1 MGQTNYFE
9 KNLDL
14 NMQKII
20 LTILFLFLSTF
31 SLNAEIIRSL
41 NIIGNKRVSDETIKV
56 YGDIEIGKNYKENDL
71 NTLLQNLYSTDFFE
85 DVQINLEA
93 GILTIKLKEYPVINQ
108 LVILGEKNK
117 KYLEQIK
124 KIIKLRQKSSFI
136 KSYLSDDLENIKRLY
151 SSAGY
156 NNSII
161 DIKTREVDNN
171 NIDLVIEI
179 SRGDITKI
187 SSINFT
193 GNKILR
199 DRRLRDVIASGE
211 DKFWKIISRNTKF
224 SENLINLDKRL
235 LTNYYK
241 SLGYYDVEISSNSAI
256 INDEGN
262 IDLIYSIEAGKR
274 YVIKKIS
281 TNIDQVFDKNIF
293 FSLEK
298 SYQKYIGEF
307 YSPFSITNLLKD
319 IDELIENNNL
329 QFVEHNVKESL
340 DESKGEIEILFNIFE
355 AKKILVER
363 IDIVGNNITD
373 ENVIRSELML
383 DEGDPFTKLKLDK
396 SISNLKARNIFGDVK
411 VETETGSSSDLRNI
425 KIKVDEKPTGEIS
438 AGAGVG
444 TSGGNFAFNIREN
457 NWLGEGKRLDF
468 AINFDEESLSG
479 RLNFTDPNYDFLGN
493 ALNMY
498 ISSTGND
505 KPDQGYENTTVATGI
520 STSFEQYKDVFAT
533 LGVDA
538 SYDDLRTFDSA
549 STSLKKQAGE
559 FSELS
564 GSYGFKY
571 DKRDRKFMPTSGSV
585 YSFNQTLP
593 IVADKRFISNTI
605 SASGYKSFSENVIGS
620 SKFYFSAINGIG
632 DDDVRLSKRKN
643 LSQRRLRGFERGK
656 VGPVDGND
664 HVGGNYAAA
673 LNFEVNLPNFFPES
687 TKTEV
692 GLFLDFG
699 NLWGVDYD
707 SSLNNS
713 NELRSSTGIAASW
726 LSPLGPMTFI
736 FSSNLTKASTDET
749 ESFSFNLG
757 TTF

>member
-1 MGQTNYFE
+1 MH
-9 KNLDL
+9 
-14 NMQKII
+14 KII
-20 LTILFLFLSTF
+20 NVVLFLLLSTF
-31 SLNAEIIRSL
+31 SLNAEIARNL
-41 NIIGNKRVSDETIKV
+41 KVIGNERVSDETIKV
-56 YGDIEIGKNYKENDL
+56 YGDIELGINYKESDL
-71 NTLLQNLYSTDFFE
+71 NKILQNLYSTNFFE
-85 DVQINLEA
+85 DVQISLEE
-93 GILTIKLKEYPVINQ
+93 GILTIKLKEYPLINQ

-136 KSYLSDDLENIKRLY
+136 KSYLSDDIENIKRLY

-156 NNSII
+156 NNSIV

-171 NIDLVIEI
+171 IDLIIEI
-179 SRGDITKI
+179 SRGEITKI

-193 GNKILR
+193 GDKILR
-199 DRRLRDVIASGE
+199 DRRLRDIIASGE

-262 IDLIYSIEAGKR
+262 VDLIYSIEAGKR

-293 FSLEK
+293 FDLES

-307 YSPFSITNLLKD
+307 YSPFSITILLKD
-319 IDELIENNNL
+319 IDEIIENNNL
-329 QFVEHNVKESL
+329 QFVEHNVEEKL

-363 IDIVGNNITD
+363 INIVGNNITN
-373 ENVIRSELML
+373 ENVIRSELIL

-396 SISNLKARNIFGDVK
+396 SISNLKARNIFADVK
-411 VETETGSSSDLRNI
+411 VETKIGSSNDLRNI
-425 KIKVDEKPTGEIS
+425 EIAVEEKPTGEIS

-457 NWLGEGKRLDF
+457 NWLGEGKQVDF
-468 AINFDEESLSG
+468 AIDFDEESLSG

-493 ALNMY
+493 ALNVY

-520 STSFEQYKDVFAT
+520 STSFEQYKNVFAT
-533 LGVDA
+533 LGIDA

-549 STSLKKQAGE
+549 SASLKKQAGE

-585 YSFNQTLP
+585 YSFNQRLP

-605 SASGYKSFSENVIGS
+605 SASGYKSFSENIIGS
-620 SKFYFSAINGIG
+620 SKIYLSAINGIG

-656 VGPVDGND
+656 VGPVDGDD

-673 LNFEVNLPNFFPES
+673 LNFEVNLPNVFPES

-707 SSLNNS
+707 SSLDKS
-713 NELRSSTGIAASW
+713 NELRSSTGVAASW

-736 FSSNLTKASTDET
+736 FSTNLSKASTDKT

>member
-1 MGQTNYFE
+1 MY
-9 KNLDL
+9 
-14 NMQKII
+14 KII
-20 LTILFLFLSTF
+20 TIVLFLLFSTF
-31 SLNAEIIRSL
+31 SLNAEIARNL
-41 NIIGNKRVSDETIKV
+41 KIIGNERVSDETIKV
-56 YGDIEIGKNYKENDL
+56 YGDIELGKDYKESDL
-71 NTLLQNLYSTDFFE
+71 NNILQNLYSTDFFE
-85 DVQINLEA
+85 DVQINLER
-93 GILTIKLKEYPVINQ
+93 GILTIKLKEYPTVNQ

-124 KIIKLRQKSSFI
+124 KIMKLRQKSSFI
-136 KSYLSDDLENIKRLY
+136 KSYLSDDIENIKRLY

-156 NNSII
+156 NNSIV

-171 NIDLVIEI
+171 IDLIIEI

-187 SSINFT
+187 SSISFT

-199 DRRLRDVIASGE
+199 DRRLRDIIASGE

-256 INDEGN
+256 INDKGN
-262 IDLIYSIEAGKR
+262 VDLIYSIEAGKR

-293 FSLEK
+293 FDLEK

-307 YSPFSITNLLKD
+307 YSPFSITVLLKD
-319 IDELIENNNL
+319 IDEIIENNNL
-329 QFVEHNVKESL
+329 QFVEHNVEEKLNEST
-340 DESKGEIEILFNIFE
+340 GEIEILFNIFE

-363 IDIVGNNITD
+363 INIVGNNITN

-396 SISNLKARNIFGDVK
+396 SISNLKARNIFADIK
-411 VETETGSSSDLRNI
+411 AETKTGSSNDLRNI
-425 KIKVDEKPTGEIS
+425 EIKVDEKPTGEIS

-457 NWLGEGKRLDF
+457 NWLGEGKQVDF
-468 AINFDEESLSG
+468 AVDVDEESLSG

-493 ALNMY
+493 ALNVY

-520 STSFEQYKDVFAT
+520 STSFEQYKNVFAT
-533 LGVDA
+533 LGIDA
-538 SYDDLRTFDSA
+538 SYDDLRTFGSA
-549 STSLKKQAGE
+549 SASLKKQAGE

-593 IVADKRFISNTI
+593 LFADKRFISNTI
-605 SASGYKSFSENVIGS
+605 SASGYKSFSENIIGS
-620 SKFYFSAINGIG
+620 SKIYLSAINGIG

-656 VGPVDGND
+656 VGPVDGDD

-673 LNFEVNLPNFFPES
+673 LNFEVNLPNVFPES

-707 SSLNNS
+707 SSLDKS
-713 NELRSSTGIAASW
+713 NELRSSTGVAASW

-736 FSSNLTKASTDET
+736 FSTNLSKASTDKT

>member
-1 MGQTNYFE
+1 MH
-9 KNLDL
+9 
-14 NMQKII
+14 KII
-20 LTILFLFLSTF
+20 NVVLFLLLSTF
-31 SLNAEIIRSL
+31 SLNAEIARNL
-41 NIIGNKRVSDETIKV
+41 KVIGNERVSDETIKV
-56 YGDIEIGKNYKENDL
+56 YGDIELGKNYKESDL
-71 NTLLQNLYSTDFFE
+71 NKILQNLYSTNFFE
-85 DVQINLEA
+85 DVQISLEE
-93 GILTIKLKEYPVINQ
+93 GILTIKLKEYPLINQ

-136 KSYLSDDLENIKRLY
+136 KSYLSDDIENIKRLY

-156 NNSII
+156 NNSIV

-171 NIDLVIEI
+171 IDLIIEI
-179 SRGDITKI
+179 SRGEITKI

-193 GNKILR
+193 GDKILR
-199 DRRLRDVIASGE
+199 DRRLRDIIASGE

-262 IDLIYSIEAGKR
+262 VDLIYSIEAGKR

-293 FSLEK
+293 FDLEN

-307 YSPFSITNLLKD
+307 YSPFSITILLKD
-319 IDELIENNNL
+319 IDEIIENNNL
-329 QFVEHNVKESL
+329 QFVEHNVEEKL

-363 IDIVGNNITD
+363 INIVGNNITN
-373 ENVIRSELML
+373 ENVIRSELIL

-396 SISNLKARNIFGDVK
+396 SISNLKARNIFADVK
-411 VETETGSSSDLRNI
+411 VETKIGSSNDLRNI
-425 KIKVDEKPTGEIS
+425 EIEVEEKPTGEIS

-457 NWLGEGKRLDF
+457 NWLGEGKQVDF
-468 AINFDEESLSG
+468 AIDFDEESLSG

-493 ALNMY
+493 ALNVY

-520 STSFEQYKDVFAT
+520 STSFEQYKNVFAT
-533 LGVDA
+533 LGIDA

-549 STSLKKQAGE
+549 SASLKKQAGE

-585 YSFNQTLP
+585 YSFNQRLP

-605 SASGYKSFSENVIGS
+605 SASGYKSFSENIIGS
-620 SKFYFSAINGIG
+620 SKIYLSAINGIG

-656 VGPVDGND
+656 VGPVDGDD

-673 LNFEVNLPNFFPES
+673 LNFEVNLPNVFPES

-707 SSLNNS
+707 SSLDKS
-713 NELRSSTGIAASW
+713 NELRSSTGVAASW

-736 FSSNLTKASTDET
+736 FSTNLSKASTDKT

>member
-1 MGQTNYFE
+1 MSR
-9 KNLDL
+9 
-14 NMQKII
+14 II
-20 LTILFLFLSTF
+20 LILLLLFLTTF
-31 SLNAEIIRSL
+31 SLKAEITTKL
-41 NIIGNKRVSDETIKV
+41 KIIGNERVSEETIKV
-56 YGDIEIGKNYKENDL
+56 YGDIEIGKNYQESDL
-71 NTLLQNLYSTDFFE
+71 NKILQNLYSTNFFE
-85 DVQINLEA
+85 DVQINLKT
-93 GILTIKLKEYPVINQ
+93 GVLTITVKEYPIINQ

-136 KSYLSDDLENIKRLY
+136 KSYLSDDIEIIKRLN

-156 NNSII
+156 NNSKI
-161 DIKTREVDNN
+161 DIKTREVDGK

-193 GNKILR
+193 GNKIIR
-199 DRRLRDVIASGE
+199 DRRLRDIIASGE

-235 LTNYYK
+235 LINYYK
-241 SLGYYDVEISSNSAI
+241 SLGYYDVEISSNSAN

-262 IDLIYSIEAGKR
+262 VDLIYSIEAGKR

-293 FSLEK
+293 FDLEK
-298 SYQKYIGEF
+298 SYQKYIGKY
-307 YSPFSITNLLKD
+307 YSPFSITSLLKD

-329 QFVEHNVKESL
+329 QFVEHNVEEKL
-340 DESKGEIEILFNIFE
+340 DRNLGEIEVLFNIFE
-355 AKKILVER
+355 SQKILVER
-363 IDIVGNNITD
+363 IDIVGNNITN
-373 ENVIRSELML
+373 ENVIRSELLL

-396 SISNLKARNIFGDVK
+396 SIANLKARNIFGEINADIK
-411 VETETGSSSDLRNI
+411 NGSSNDLRNI
-425 KIKVDEKPTGEIS
+425 KIQVEEKATGEIS

-457 NWLGEGKRLDF
+457 NWLGEGKQLDF
-468 AINFDEESLSG
+468 AIDFDEESLSG
-479 RLNFTDPNYDFLGN
+479 QVNFRDPNYDFLGN
-493 ALNMY
+493 ALNVY
-498 ISSTGND
+498 IRSTSND
-505 KPDQGYENTTVATGI
+505 KPDQGYENTTVSTGI
-520 STSFEQYKDVFAT
+520 STSFEQYKDLFAS
-533 LGVDA
+533 LGIDA
-538 SYDDLRTFDSA
+538 SYDDLRTFDTASA
-549 STSLKKQAGE
+549 SLKKQAGE
-559 FSELS
+559 FSEFA

-585 YSFNQTLP
+585 FSFNQTLP
-593 IVADKRFISNTI
+593 IYADKKFISNTF
-605 SASGYKSFSENVIGS
+605 SASGYKSFSENIIGS
-620 SKFYFSAINGIG
+620 SKLFLSAINGVG
-632 DDDVRLSKRKN
+632 DDNVRLSKRKN
-643 LSQRRLRGFERGK
+643 LSQRKLRGFERGK
-656 VGPVDGND
+656 VGPVDGSD

-673 LNFEVNLPNFFPES
+673 LNLEANLPNFFPES

-692 GLFLDFG
+692 GLFLDVG

-707 SSLNNS
+707 SSIDES
-713 NELRSSTGIAASW
+713 NELRSSTGVAASW

-736 FSSNLTKASTDET
+736 FSSNLSKASSDKT

>member
-1 MGQTNYFE
+1 MH
-9 KNLDL
+9 
-14 NMQKII
+14 KII
-20 LTILFLFLSTF
+20 NVVLFLLLSTF
-31 SLNAEIIRSL
+31 SLNAEIARNL
-41 NIIGNKRVSDETIKV
+41 KVIGNERVSDETIKV
-56 YGDIEIGKNYKENDL
+56 YGDIELGKNYKESDL
-71 NTLLQNLYSTDFFE
+71 NKILQNLYSTNFFE
-85 DVQINLEA
+85 DVQISLEE
-93 GILTIKLKEYPVINQ
+93 GILTIKLKEYPLINQ

-136 KSYLSDDLENIKRLY
+136 KSYLSDDIENIKRLY

-156 NNSII
+156 NNSIV

-171 NIDLVIEI
+171 IDLIIEI
-179 SRGDITKI
+179 SRGEITKI

-193 GNKILR
+193 GDKILR
-199 DRRLRDVIASGE
+199 DRRLRDIIASGE
-211 DKFWKIISRNTKF
+211 DKFWKIISRNTRF

-262 IDLIYSIEAGKR
+262 VDLIYSIEAGKR

-293 FSLEK
+293 FDLEN

-307 YSPFSITNLLKD
+307 YSPFSITILLKD

-329 QFVEHNVKESL
+329 QFVEHNVEEKL

-363 IDIVGNNITD
+363 INIVGNNITN
-373 ENVIRSELML
+373 ENVIRSELIL

-396 SISNLKARNIFGDVK
+396 SISNLKARNIFADVK
-411 VETETGSSSDLRNI
+411 VETKIGSSNDLRNI
-425 KIKVDEKPTGEIS
+425 EIEVEEKPTGEIS

-457 NWLGEGKRLDF
+457 NWLGEGKQVDF
-468 AINFDEESLSG
+468 AIDFDEESLSG

-493 ALNMY
+493 ALNVY

-520 STSFEQYKDVFAT
+520 STSFEQYKNVFAT
-533 LGVDA
+533 LGIDA

-549 STSLKKQAGE
+549 SASLKKQAGE

-585 YSFNQTLP
+585 YSFNQRLP

-605 SASGYKSFSENVIGS
+605 SASGYKSFSENIIGS
-620 SKFYFSAINGIG
+620 SKIYLSAINGIG

-656 VGPVDGND
+656 VGPVDGDD

-673 LNFEVNLPNFFPES
+673 LNFEVNLPNVFPES

-707 SSLNNS
+707 SSLDKS
-713 NELRSSTGIAASW
+713 NELRSSTGVAASW

-736 FSSNLTKASTDET
+736 FSTNLSKASTDKT

>member
-1 MGQTNYFE
+1 MH
-9 KNLDL
+9 
-14 NMQKII
+14 KII
-20 LTILFLFLSTF
+20 TIVLFLLLSTF
-31 SLNAEIIRSL
+31 SLNAEIVRNL
-41 NIIGNKRVSDETIKV
+41 KVIGNERVSDETIKV
-56 YGDIEIGKNYKENDL
+56 YGDVELGKNYKESDL
-71 NTLLQNLYSTDFFE
+71 NNILQNLYSTNFFE
-85 DVQINLEA
+85 DVQITLEG
-93 GILTIKLKEYPVINQ
+93 GILTIKVKEYPLINQ

-136 KSYLSDDLENIKRLY
+136 KSYLSDDIENIKRLY

-156 NNSII
+156 NNSKV

-171 NIDLVIEI
+171 IDLIIEI
-179 SRGDITKI
+179 SRGEVTKI

-199 DRRLRDVIASGE
+199 DRRLRDIIASGE

-256 INDEGN
+256 INDKGN
-262 IDLIYSIEAGKR
+262 VDLIYSIEAGKR

-293 FSLEK
+293 FDLEK

-307 YSPFSITNLLKD
+307 YSPFSITILLKD
-319 IDELIENNNL
+319 IDEIIENNNL
-329 QFVEHNVKESL
+329 QFVEHNVEEKL

-363 IDIVGNNITD
+363 INVVGNNITN
-373 ENVIRSELML
+373 ENVIRSELIL

-396 SISNLKARNIFGDVK
+396 SISNLKARNIFADVE
-411 VETETGSSSDLRNI
+411 VETKIGSSNDLRNI
-425 KIKVDEKPTGEIS
+425 EIKVEEKPTGEIS

-457 NWLGEGKRLDF
+457 NWLGEGKQVDF
-468 AINFDEESLSG
+468 AIDIDEESLSG

-493 ALNMY
+493 ALNVY

-505 KPDQGYENTTVATGI
+505 KPDQGYENTTVTTGI
-520 STSFEQYKDVFAT
+520 STSFEQYKNVFAT
-533 LGVDA
+533 LGIDA

-549 STSLKKQAGE
+549 SESLKKQAGE
-559 FSELS
+559 FSEFS
-564 GSYGFKY
+564 GRYGFKY

-605 SASGYKSFSENVIGS
+605 SASGYKSFSENIIGS
-620 SKFYFSAINGIG
+620 SKIYLSAINGIG

-673 LNFEVNLPNFFPES
+673 LNFEVNLPNVFPES
-687 TKTEV
+687 TNTEV

-707 SSLNNS
+707 SSLDKS
-713 NELRSSTGIAASW
+713 NELRSSTGVAASW

-736 FSSNLTKASTDET
+736 FSTNLSKASTDKT

>member
-1 MGQTNYFE
+1 MH
-9 KNLDL
+9 
-14 NMQKII
+14 KII
-20 LTILFLFLSTF
+20 NIVLFLLLSTF
-31 SLNAEIIRSL
+31 SLNAEIAKNL
-41 NIIGNKRVSDETIKV
+41 KVIGNERVSDETIKV
-56 YGDIEIGKNYKENDL
+56 YGEIELGKNYRESDL
-71 NTLLQNLYSTDFFE
+71 NKILQNLYSTNFFE
-85 DVQINLEA
+85 DVQISLEE
-93 GILTIKLKEYPVINQ
+93 GILTIKLKEYPLINQ

-136 KSYLSDDLENIKRLY
+136 KSYLSDDIENIKRLY

-156 NNSII
+156 NNSIV

-171 NIDLVIEI
+171 IDLIIEI
-179 SRGDITKI
+179 SRGEITKI

-193 GNKILR
+193 GDKILR
-199 DRRLRDVIASGE
+199 DRRLRDIIASGE

-262 IDLIYSIEAGKR
+262 VDLIYSIEAGKR

-293 FSLEK
+293 FDLES

-307 YSPFSITNLLKD
+307 YSPFSITILLKD

-329 QFVEHNVKESL
+329 QFVEHNVEEKL

-363 IDIVGNNITD
+363 INIVGNNITN
-373 ENVIRSELML
+373 ENVIRSELIL

-396 SISNLKARNIFGDVK
+396 SISNLKARNIFADVK
-411 VETETGSSSDLRNI
+411 VETKIGSSNDLRNI
-425 KIKVDEKPTGEIS
+425 EIAVEEKPTGEIS

-457 NWLGEGKRLDF
+457 NWLGEGKQVDF
-468 AINFDEESLSG
+468 AIDFDEESLSG

-493 ALNMY
+493 ALNVY

-520 STSFEQYKDVFAT
+520 STSFEQYKNVFAT
-533 LGVDA
+533 LGIDA

-549 STSLKKQAGE
+549 SASLKKQAGE

-585 YSFNQTLP
+585 YSFNQRLP

-605 SASGYKSFSENVIGS
+605 SASGYKSFSENIIGS
-620 SKFYFSAINGIG
+620 SKIYLSAINGIG

-656 VGPVDGND
+656 VGPVDGDD

-673 LNFEVNLPNFFPES
+673 LNFEVNLPNVFPES

-707 SSLNNS
+707 SSLDKS
-713 NELRSSTGIAASW
+713 NELRSSTGVAASW

-736 FSSNLTKASTDET
+736 FSTNLSKASTDKT

>member
-1 MGQTNYFE
+1 MH
-9 KNLDL
+9 
-14 NMQKII
+14 KII
-20 LTILFLFLSTF
+20 NIVLFLLLSTF
-31 SLNAEIIRSL
+31 SLNAEIAKNL
-41 NIIGNKRVSDETIKV
+41 KVIGNERVSDETIKV
-56 YGDIEIGKNYKENDL
+56 YGEIELGKNYRESDL
-71 NTLLQNLYSTDFFE
+71 NKILQNLYSTNFFE
-85 DVQINLEA
+85 DVQISLEE
-93 GILTIKLKEYPVINQ
+93 GILTIKLKEYPLINQ

-136 KSYLSDDLENIKRLY
+136 KSYLSDDIENIKRLY

-156 NNSII
+156 NNSIV

-171 NIDLVIEI
+171 IDLIIEI
-179 SRGDITKI
+179 SRGEITKI

-193 GNKILR
+193 GDKILR
-199 DRRLRDVIASGE
+199 DRRLRDIIASGE

-262 IDLIYSIEAGKR
+262 VDLIYSIEAGKR

-293 FSLEK
+293 FDLEN

-307 YSPFSITNLLKD
+307 YSPFSITILLKD
-319 IDELIENNNL
+319 IDEIIENNNL
-329 QFVEHNVKESL
+329 QFVEHNVEEKL

-363 IDIVGNNITD
+363 INIVGNNITN
-373 ENVIRSELML
+373 ENVIRSELIL

-396 SISNLKARNIFGDVK
+396 SISNLKARNIFADVK
-411 VETETGSSSDLRNI
+411 VETKIGSSNDLRNI
-425 KIKVDEKPTGEIS
+425 EIAVEEKPTGEIS

-457 NWLGEGKRLDF
+457 NWLGEGKQVDF
-468 AINFDEESLSG
+468 AIDFDEESLSG

-493 ALNMY
+493 ALNVY

-520 STSFEQYKDVFAT
+520 STSFEQYKNVFAT
-533 LGVDA
+533 LGIDA

-549 STSLKKQAGE
+549 SASLKKQAGE

-585 YSFNQTLP
+585 YSFNQRLP

-605 SASGYKSFSENVIGS
+605 SASGYKSFSENIIGS
-620 SKFYFSAINGIG
+620 SKIYLSAINGIG

-656 VGPVDGND
+656 VGPVDGDD

-673 LNFEVNLPNFFPES
+673 LNFEVNLPNVFPES

-707 SSLNNS
+707 SSLDKS
-713 NELRSSTGIAASW
+713 NELRSSTGVAASW

-736 FSSNLTKASTDET
+736 FSTNLSKASTDKT

>member
-1 MGQTNYFE
+1 MY
-9 KNLDL
+9 
-14 NMQKII
+14 KII
-20 LTILFLFLSTF
+20 TIVLFLLFSTF
-31 SLNAEIIRSL
+31 SLNAEIARNL
-41 NIIGNKRVSDETIKV
+41 KIIGNERVSDETIKV
-56 YGDIEIGKNYKENDL
+56 YGDIELGKNYKESDL
-71 NTLLQNLYSTDFFE
+71 NNILQNLYSTNFFE
-85 DVQINLEA
+85 DVQINLEG

-136 KSYLSDDLENIKRLY
+136 KSYLSDDIENIKRLY

-156 NNSII
+156 NNSIV

-171 NIDLVIEI
+171 NIDLIIEI
-179 SRGDITKI
+179 SRGEVTKI

-193 GNKILR
+193 GNKIIR
-199 DRRLRDVIASGE
+199 DRRLRDIIASGE

-262 IDLIYSIEAGKR
+262 VDLIYSIEAGKR

-293 FSLEK
+293 FDLEK

-307 YSPFSITNLLKD
+307 YSPFSITILLKD
-319 IDELIENNNL
+319 IDEIIENNNL
-329 QFVEHNVKESL
+329 QFVEHNVEEKL

-363 IDIVGNNITD
+363 INIVGNNITN
-373 ENVIRSELML
+373 ENVIRSELIL

-396 SISNLKARNIFGDVK
+396 SISNLKARNIFADVK
-411 VETETGSSSDLRNI
+411 AETKTGSSNDLRNI
-425 KIKVDEKPTGEIS
+425 EIKVEEKPTGEIS

-457 NWLGEGKRLDF
+457 NWLGEGKQVDF
-468 AINFDEESLSG
+468 AVDFDEESLSG

-493 ALNMY
+493 ALNVY

-520 STSFEQYKDVFAT
+520 STSFEQYKNVFAT
-533 LGVDA
+533 LGIDA

-549 STSLKKQAGE
+549 SASLKKQAGE

-605 SASGYKSFSENVIGS
+605 SASGYKSFSENIIGS
-620 SKFYFSAINGIG
+620 SKIYLSAINGIG

-643 LSQRRLRGFERGK
+643 LSQRRLRGFERGQ
-656 VGPVDGND
+656 
-664 HVGGNYAAA
+664 
-673 LNFEVNLPNFFPES
+673 S
-687 TKTEV
+687 
-692 GLFLDFG
+692 
-699 NLWGVDYD
+699 
-707 SSLNNS
+707 
-713 NELRSSTGIAASW
+713 RSSGW
-726 LSPLGPMTFI
+726 R
-736 FSSNLTKASTDET
+736 
-749 ESFSFNLG
+749 
-757 TTF
+757 

>member
-1 MGQTNYFE
+1 MH
-9 KNLDL
+9 
-14 NMQKII
+14 KII
-20 LTILFLFLSTF
+20 NVVLFLLLSTF
-31 SLNAEIIRSL
+31 SLNAEIARNL
-41 NIIGNKRVSDETIKV
+41 KVIGNERVSDETIKV
-56 YGDIEIGKNYKENDL
+56 YGDIELGKNYKESDL
-71 NTLLQNLYSTDFFE
+71 NKILQNLYSTNFFE
-85 DVQINLEA
+85 DVQISLEE
-93 GILTIKLKEYPVINQ
+93 GILTIKLKEYPLINQ

-136 KSYLSDDLENIKRLY
+136 KSYLSDDIENIKRLY

-156 NNSII
+156 NNSIV

-171 NIDLVIEI
+171 IDLIIEI
-179 SRGDITKI
+179 SRGEITKI

-193 GNKILR
+193 GDKILR
-199 DRRLRDVIASGE
+199 DRRLRDIIASGE

-262 IDLIYSIEAGKR
+262 VDLIYSIEAGKR

-293 FSLEK
+293 FDLEN

-307 YSPFSITNLLKD
+307 YSPFSITILLKD
-319 IDELIENNNL
+319 IDEIIENNNL
-329 QFVEHNVKESL
+329 QFVEHNVEEKL

-363 IDIVGNNITD
+363 INIVGNNITN
-373 ENVIRSELML
+373 ENVIRSELIL

-396 SISNLKARNIFGDVK
+396 SISNLKARNIFADVK
-411 VETETGSSSDLRNI
+411 VETKIGSSNDLRNI
-425 KIKVDEKPTGEIS
+425 EIAVEEKPTGEIS

-457 NWLGEGKRLDF
+457 NWLGEGKQVDF
-468 AINFDEESLSG
+468 AIDFDEESLSG

-493 ALNMY
+493 ALNVY

-520 STSFEQYKDVFAT
+520 STSFEQYKNVFAT
-533 LGVDA
+533 LGIDA

-549 STSLKKQAGE
+549 SASLKKQAGE

-585 YSFNQTLP
+585 YSFNQRLP

-605 SASGYKSFSENVIGS
+605 SASGYKSFSENIIGS
-620 SKFYFSAINGIG
+620 SKIYLSAINGIG

-656 VGPVDGND
+656 VGPVDGDD

-673 LNFEVNLPNFFPES
+673 LNFEVNLPNVFPES

-707 SSLNNS
+707 SSLDKS
-713 NELRSSTGIAASW
+713 NELRSSTGVAASW

-736 FSSNLTKASTDET
+736 FSTNLSKASTDKT

>member
-1 MGQTNYFE
+1 MH
-9 KNLDL
+9 
-14 NMQKII
+14 KII
-20 LTILFLFLSTF
+20 TIVLFLLLSTF
-31 SLNAEIIRSL
+31 SLNAEIVRNL
-41 NIIGNKRVSDETIKV
+41 KVIGNERVSDETIKV
-56 YGDIEIGKNYKENDL
+56 YGDVELGKNYKESDL
-71 NTLLQNLYSTDFFE
+71 NNILQNLYSTNFFE
-85 DVQINLEA
+85 DVQITLEG
-93 GILTIKLKEYPVINQ
+93 GILTIKVKEYPLINQ

-136 KSYLSDDLENIKRLY
+136 KSYLSDDIENIKRLY

-156 NNSII
+156 NNSKV

-171 NIDLVIEI
+171 IDLIIEI
-179 SRGDITKI
+179 SRGEVTKI

-199 DRRLRDVIASGE
+199 DRRLRDIIASGE

-224 SENLINLDKRL
+224 SENLINLDIRL

-262 IDLIYSIEAGKR
+262 VDLIYSIEAGKR

-293 FSLEK
+293 FDLEK

-307 YSPFSITNLLKD
+307 YSPFSITILLKD
-319 IDELIENNNL
+319 IDEIIENNNL
-329 QFVEHNVKESL
+329 QFVEHNVEEKL

-363 IDIVGNNITD
+363 INVVGNNITN
-373 ENVIRSELML
+373 ENVIRSELIL

-396 SISNLKARNIFGDVK
+396 SISNLKARNIFADVEA
-411 VETETGSSSDLRNI
+411 ETKIGSSNDLRNI
-425 KIKVDEKPTGEIS
+425 EIKVEEKPTGEIS

-457 NWLGEGKRLDF
+457 NWLGEGKQVDF
-468 AINFDEESLSG
+468 AIDIDEESLSG

-493 ALNMY
+493 ALNVY

-505 KPDQGYENTTVATGI
+505 KPDQGYENTTVTTGI
-520 STSFEQYKDVFAT
+520 STSFEQYKNVFAT

-549 STSLKKQAGE
+549 SESLKKQAGE
-559 FSELS
+559 FSEFS
-564 GSYGFKY
+564 GRYGFKY

-605 SASGYKSFSENVIGS
+605 SASGYKSFSENIIGS
-620 SKFYFSAINGIG
+620 SKIYLSAINGIG

-656 VGPVDGND
+656 VGPVDGDD

-673 LNFEVNLPNFFPES
+673 LNFEVNLPNVFPES
-687 TKTEV
+687 TNTEV

-707 SSLNNS
+707 SSLDKS
-713 NELRSSTGIAASW
+713 NELRSSTGVAASW

-736 FSSNLTKASTDET
+736 FSTNLSKASTDKT

>member
-1 MGQTNYFE
+1 MH
-9 KNLDL
+9 
-14 NMQKII
+14 KII
-20 LTILFLFLSTF
+20 NVVLFLLLSTF
-31 SLNAEIIRSL
+31 SLNAEIARNL
-41 NIIGNKRVSDETIKV
+41 KVIGNERVSDETIKV
-56 YGDIEIGKNYKENDL
+56 YGDIELGKNYKESDL
-71 NTLLQNLYSTDFFE
+71 NKILQNLYSTNFFE
-85 DVQINLEA
+85 DVQISLDE
-93 GILTIKLKEYPVINQ
+93 GILTIKLKEYPLINQ

-136 KSYLSDDLENIKRLY
+136 KSYLSDDIENIKRLY

-156 NNSII
+156 NNSIV

-171 NIDLVIEI
+171 IDLIIEI
-179 SRGDITKI
+179 SRGEITKI

-193 GNKILR
+193 GDKILR
-199 DRRLRDVIASGE
+199 DRRLRDIIASGE

-262 IDLIYSIEAGKR
+262 VDLIYSIEAGKR

-293 FSLEK
+293 FDLEN

-307 YSPFSITNLLKD
+307 YSPFSITILLKD
-319 IDELIENNNL
+319 IDEIIENNNL
-329 QFVEHNVKESL
+329 QFVEHNVEEKL

-363 IDIVGNNITD
+363 INIVGNNITN
-373 ENVIRSELML
+373 ENVIRSELIL

-396 SISNLKARNIFGDVK
+396 SISNLKARNIFADVK
-411 VETETGSSSDLRNI
+411 VETKIGSSNDLRNI
-425 KIKVDEKPTGEIS
+425 EIAVEEKPTGEIS

-457 NWLGEGKRLDF
+457 NWLGEGKQVDF
-468 AINFDEESLSG
+468 AIDLDEESLSG

-493 ALNMY
+493 ALNVY

-520 STSFEQYKDVFAT
+520 STSFEQYKNVFAT
-533 LGVDA
+533 LGIDA

-549 STSLKKQAGE
+549 SASLKKQAGE

-585 YSFNQTLP
+585 YSFNQRLP

-605 SASGYKSFSENVIGS
+605 SASGYKSFSENIIGS
-620 SKFYFSAINGIG
+620 SKIYLSAINGIG

-656 VGPVDGND
+656 VGPVDGDD

-673 LNFEVNLPNFFPES
+673 LNFEVNLPNVFPES

-707 SSLNNS
+707 SSLDKS
-713 NELRSSTGIAASW
+713 NELRSSTGVAASW

-736 FSSNLTKASTDET
+736 FSTNLSKASTDKT

>member
-1 MGQTNYFE
+1 MH
-9 KNLDL
+9 
-14 NMQKII
+14 KII
-20 LTILFLFLSTF
+20 TIVLFLLLSTF
-31 SLNAEIIRSL
+31 SLNAEIARDL
-41 NIIGNKRVSDETIKV
+41 KVIGNERVSDETIKV
-56 YGDIEIGKNYKENDL
+56 YGDVELGKNYKESDL
-71 NTLLQNLYSTDFFE
+71 NNILQNLYSTNFFE
-85 DVQINLEA
+85 DVQITLEG
-93 GILTIKLKEYPVINQ
+93 GILTIKVKEYPLINQ

-136 KSYLSDDLENIKRLY
+136 KSYLSDDIENIKRLY

-156 NNSII
+156 NNSKV

-171 NIDLVIEI
+171 IDLIIEI
-179 SRGDITKI
+179 SRGEVTKI

-199 DRRLRDVIASGE
+199 DRRLRDIIASGE

-262 IDLIYSIEAGKR
+262 VDLIYSIEAGKR
-274 YVIKKIS
+274 YVIKKIG

-293 FSLEK
+293 FDLEK

-307 YSPFSITNLLKD
+307 YSPFSITILLKD
-319 IDELIENNNL
+319 IDEIIENNNL
-329 QFVEHNVKESL
+329 QFVEHNVEEKL

-363 IDIVGNNITD
+363 INVVGNNITN
-373 ENVIRSELML
+373 ENVIRSELIL

-396 SISNLKARNIFGDVK
+396 SISNLKARNIFADVE
-411 VETETGSSSDLRNI
+411 VETKIGSSNDLRNI
-425 KIKVDEKPTGEIS
+425 EIKVEEKPTGEIS

-444 TSGGNFAFNIREN
+444 TSGGNFAFNVREN
-457 NWLGEGKRLDF
+457 NWLGEGKQVDF
-468 AINFDEESLSG
+468 AIDIDEESLSG

-493 ALNMY
+493 ALNVY

-505 KPDQGYENTTVATGI
+505 KPDQGYENTTVTTGI
-520 STSFEQYKDVFAT
+520 STSFEQYKNVFAT
-533 LGVDA
+533 LGIDA

-549 STSLKKQAGE
+549 SESLKKQAGE
-559 FSELS
+559 FSEFS
-564 GSYGFKY
+564 GRYGFKY

-605 SASGYKSFSENVIGS
+605 SASGYKSFSENIIGS
-620 SKFYFSAINGIG
+620 SKIYLSAINGIG

-656 VGPVDGND
+656 VGPVDGDD

-673 LNFEVNLPNFFPES
+673 LNFEVNLPNVFPES
-687 TKTEV
+687 TNTEV

-707 SSLNNS
+707 SSLDKS
-713 NELRSSTGIAASW
+713 NELRSSTGVAASW

-736 FSSNLTKASTDET
+736 FSTNLSKASTDKT

>member
-1 MGQTNYFE
+1 MH
-9 KNLDL
+9 
-14 NMQKII
+14 KII
-20 LTILFLFLSTF
+20 NVVLFLLLSTF
-31 SLNAEIIRSL
+31 SLNAEIARNL
-41 NIIGNKRVSDETIKV
+41 KVIGNERVSDETIKV
-56 YGDIEIGKNYKENDL
+56 YGDIELGKNYKESDL
-71 NTLLQNLYSTDFFE
+71 NKILQNLYSTNFFE
-85 DVQINLEA
+85 DVQISLDE
-93 GILTIKLKEYPVINQ
+93 GILTIKLKEYPLINQ

-136 KSYLSDDLENIKRLY
+136 KSYLSDDIENIKRLY

-156 NNSII
+156 NNSIV

-171 NIDLVIEI
+171 IDLIIEI
-179 SRGDITKI
+179 SRGEITKI

-193 GNKILR
+193 GDKILR
-199 DRRLRDVIASGE
+199 DRRLRDIIASGE

-262 IDLIYSIEAGKR
+262 VDLIYSIEAGKR

-293 FSLEK
+293 FDLEN

-307 YSPFSITNLLKD
+307 YSPFSITILLKD
-319 IDELIENNNL
+319 IDEIIENNNL
-329 QFVEHNVKESL
+329 QFVEHNVEEKL

-363 IDIVGNNITD
+363 INIVGNNITD
-373 ENVIRSELML
+373 ENVIRSELIL

-396 SISNLKARNIFGDVK
+396 SISNLKARNIFADVK
-411 VETETGSSSDLRNI
+411 VETKIGSSNDLRNI
-425 KIKVDEKPTGEIS
+425 EIAVEEKPTGEIS

-457 NWLGEGKRLDF
+457 NWLGEGKQVDF
-468 AINFDEESLSG
+468 AIDFDEESLSG

-493 ALNMY
+493 ALNVY

-520 STSFEQYKDVFAT
+520 STSFEQYKNVFAT
-533 LGVDA
+533 LGIDA

-549 STSLKKQAGE
+549 SASLKKQAGE

-585 YSFNQTLP
+585 YSFNQRLP

-605 SASGYKSFSENVIGS
+605 SASGYKSFSENIIGS
-620 SKFYFSAINGIG
+620 SKIYLSAINGIG

-656 VGPVDGND
+656 VGPVDGDD

-673 LNFEVNLPNFFPES
+673 LNFEVNLPNVFPES

-707 SSLNNS
+707 SSLDKS
-713 NELRSSTGIAASW
+713 NELRSSTGVAASW

-736 FSSNLTKASTDET
+736 FSTNLSKASTDKT

>member
-1 MGQTNYFE
+1 MY
-9 KNLDL
+9 
-14 NMQKII
+14 KII
-20 LTILFLFLSTF
+20 TIVLFLLFSTF
-31 SLNAEIIRSL
+31 SLNAEIVRNL
-41 NIIGNKRVSDETIKV
+41 KVIGNERVSDETIKV
-56 YGDIEIGKNYKENDL
+56 YGDVELGKNYKESDL
-71 NTLLQNLYSTDFFE
+71 NNILQNLYSTNFFE
-85 DVQINLEA
+85 DVQITLEG
-93 GILTIKLKEYPVINQ
+93 GILTIKVKEYPLINQ

-136 KSYLSDDLENIKRLY
+136 KSYLSDDIENIKRLY

-156 NNSII
+156 NNSIV

-171 NIDLVIEI
+171 IDLIIEI

-187 SSINFT
+187 SSISFT

-199 DRRLRDVIASGE
+199 DRRLRDIIASGE

-262 IDLIYSIEAGKR
+262 VDLIYSIEAGKR
-274 YVIKKIS
+274 YVIKKIG

-293 FSLEK
+293 FDLEK

-307 YSPFSITNLLKD
+307 YSPFSITVLLKD
-319 IDELIENNNL
+319 IDEIIENNNL
-329 QFVEHNVKESL
+329 QFVEHNVEEKL
-340 DESKGEIEILFNIFE
+340 DESTGEIEILFNIFE

-363 IDIVGNNITD
+363 INIVGNNITN
-373 ENVIRSELML
+373 ENVIRSELIL

-396 SISNLKARNIFGDVK
+396 SISNLKARNIFADIK
-411 VETETGSSSDLRNI
+411 AETKTGSSNDLRNI
-425 KIKVDEKPTGEIS
+425 EIKVDEKPTGEIS

-457 NWLGEGKRLDF
+457 NWLGEGKQVDF
-468 AINFDEESLSG
+468 AVDVDEESLSG

-493 ALNMY
+493 ALNVY

-520 STSFEQYKDVFAT
+520 STSFEQYKNVFAT
-533 LGVDA
+533 LGIDA
-538 SYDDLRTFDSA
+538 SYDDLRTFGSA
-549 STSLKKQAGE
+549 SASLKKQAGE

-593 IVADKRFISNTI
+593 LFADKRFISNTI
-605 SASGYKSFSENVIGS
+605 SASGYKSFSENIIGS
-620 SKFYFSAINGIG
+620 SKIYLSAINGIG

-656 VGPVDGND
+656 VGPVDGDD

-673 LNFEVNLPNFFPES
+673 LNFEVNLPNVFPES

-707 SSLNNS
+707 SSLDKS
-713 NELRSSTGIAASW
+713 NELRSSTGVAASW

-736 FSSNLTKASTDET
+736 FSTNLSKASTDKT

>member
-1 MGQTNYFE
+1 MH
-9 KNLDL
+9 
-14 NMQKII
+14 KII
-20 LTILFLFLSTF
+20 TIVLFLLFSTF
-31 SLNAEIIRSL
+31 SLNAEIVRNL
-41 NIIGNKRVSDETIKV
+41 KIIGNERVSDETIKV
-56 YGDIEIGKNYKENDL
+56 YGDIELGKNYKESDL
-71 NTLLQNLYSTDFFE
+71 NNILQNLYSTNFFE
-85 DVQINLEA
+85 DVQINLEG
-93 GILTIKLKEYPVINQ
+93 GILTIKLKEYPIINQ

-136 KSYLSDDLENIKRLY
+136 KSYLSDDIENIKRLY

-156 NNSII
+156 NNSIV

-171 NIDLVIEI
+171 IDLIIEI
-179 SRGDITKI
+179 SRGEVTKI

-199 DRRLRDVIASGE
+199 DRRLRDIIASGE

-262 IDLIYSIEAGKR
+262 VDLIYSIEAGKR

-293 FSLEK
+293 FDLEK

-307 YSPFSITNLLKD
+307 YSPFSITILLKD
-319 IDELIENNNL
+319 IDEIIENNNL
-329 QFVEHNVKESL
+329 QFVEHNVEEKL

-363 IDIVGNNITD
+363 INIVGNNITN
-373 ENVIRSELML
+373 ENVIRSELIL

-396 SISNLKARNIFGDVK
+396 SISNLKARNIFADVK
-411 VETETGSSSDLRNI
+411 AETKTGSSNDLRNI
-425 KIKVDEKPTGEIS
+425 EIKVEEKPTGEIS

-457 NWLGEGKRLDF
+457 NWLGEGKQVDF
-468 AINFDEESLSG
+468 AIDIDEESLSG

-493 ALNMY
+493 ALNVY

-520 STSFEQYKDVFAT
+520 STSFEQYKNVFAT
-533 LGVDA
+533 LGIDA

-549 STSLKKQAGE
+549 SASLKKQAGE

-605 SASGYKSFSENVIGS
+605 SASGYKSFSENIIGS
-620 SKFYFSAINGIG
+620 SKIYLSAINGIG
-632 DDDVRLSKRKN
+632 EDDVRLSKRKN

-656 VGPVDGND
+656 VGPVDGDD

-673 LNFEVNLPNFFPES
+673 LNFEVNLPNVFPES

-707 SSLNNS
+707 SSLDKS
-713 NELRSSTGIAASW
+713 NELRSSTGVAASW

-736 FSSNLTKASTDET
+736 FSTNLSKASTDKT

>member
-1 MGQTNYFE
+1 MH
-9 KNLDL
+9 
-14 NMQKII
+14 KII
-20 LTILFLFLSTF
+20 NIVLFLLLSTF
-31 SLNAEIIRSL
+31 SLNAEIAKNL
-41 NIIGNKRVSDETIKV
+41 KVIGNERVSDETIKV
-56 YGDIEIGKNYKENDL
+56 YGEIELGKNYRESDL
-71 NTLLQNLYSTDFFE
+71 NKILQNLYSTNFFE
-85 DVQINLEA
+85 DVQISLEE
-93 GILTIKLKEYPVINQ
+93 GILTIKLKEYPLINQ

-136 KSYLSDDLENIKRLY
+136 KSYLSDDIENIKRLY

-156 NNSII
+156 NNSIV

-171 NIDLVIEI
+171 IDLIIEI
-179 SRGDITKI
+179 SRGEITKI

-193 GNKILR
+193 GDKILR
-199 DRRLRDVIASGE
+199 DRRLRDIIASGE

-262 IDLIYSIEAGKR
+262 VDLIYSIEAGKR

-293 FSLEK
+293 FDLES

-307 YSPFSITNLLKD
+307 YSPFSITILLKD
-319 IDELIENNNL
+319 IDEIIENNNL
-329 QFVEHNVKESL
+329 QFVEHNVEEKL

-363 IDIVGNNITD
+363 INIVGNNITD
-373 ENVIRSELML
+373 ENVIRSELIL

-396 SISNLKARNIFGDVK
+396 SISNLKARNIFADVK
-411 VETETGSSSDLRNI
+411 VETKIGSSNDLRNI
-425 KIKVDEKPTGEIS
+425 EIAVEEKPTGEIS

-457 NWLGEGKRLDF
+457 NWLGEGKQVDF
-468 AINFDEESLSG
+468 AIDFDEESLSG

-493 ALNMY
+493 ALNVY

-520 STSFEQYKDVFAT
+520 STSFEQYKNVFAT
-533 LGVDA
+533 LGIDA

-549 STSLKKQAGE
+549 SASLKKQAGE

-585 YSFNQTLP
+585 YSFNQRLP

-605 SASGYKSFSENVIGS
+605 SASGYKSFSENIIGS
-620 SKFYFSAINGIG
+620 SKIYLSAINGIG

-656 VGPVDGND
+656 VGPVDGDD

-673 LNFEVNLPNFFPES
+673 LNFEVNLPNVFPES

-707 SSLNNS
+707 SSLDKS
-713 NELRSSTGIAASW
+713 NELRSSTGVAASW

-736 FSSNLTKASTDET
+736 FSTNLSKASTDKT

>member
-1 MGQTNYFE
+1 MH
-9 KNLDL
+9 
-14 NMQKII
+14 KII
-20 LTILFLFLSTF
+20 TIVLFLLLSTF
-31 SLNAEIIRSL
+31 SLNAEIARDL
-41 NIIGNKRVSDETIKV
+41 KVIGNERVSDETIKV
-56 YGDIEIGKNYKENDL
+56 YGDVELGKNYKESDL
-71 NTLLQNLYSTDFFE
+71 NNILQSLYSTNFFE
-85 DVQINLEA
+85 DVQITLEG
-93 GILTIKLKEYPVINQ
+93 GILTIKVKEYPLINQ

-136 KSYLSDDLENIKRLY
+136 KSYLSDDIENIKRLY

-156 NNSII
+156 NNSKV

-171 NIDLVIEI
+171 IDLIIEI
-179 SRGDITKI
+179 SRGEVTKI

-199 DRRLRDVIASGE
+199 DRRLRDIIASGE

-224 SENLINLDKRL
+224 SENLINLDIRL

-262 IDLIYSIEAGKR
+262 VDLIYSIEAGKR

-293 FSLEK
+293 FDLEK

-307 YSPFSITNLLKD
+307 YSPFSITILLKD
-319 IDELIENNNL
+319 IDEIIENNNL
-329 QFVEHNVKESL
+329 QFVEHNVEEKL

-363 IDIVGNNITD
+363 IDVVGNNITN
-373 ENVIRSELML
+373 ENVIRSELIL

-396 SISNLKARNIFGDVK
+396 SISNLKARNIFADVEAETK
-411 VETETGSSSDLRNI
+411 VGSSNDLRNI
-425 KIKVDEKPTGEIS
+425 EIKVEEKPTGEIS

-457 NWLGEGKRLDF
+457 NWLGEGKQVDF
-468 AINFDEESLSG
+468 AIDIDEESLSG

-493 ALNMY
+493 ALNVY

-505 KPDQGYENTTVATGI
+505 KPDQGYENTTVTTGI
-520 STSFEQYKDVFAT
+520 STSFEQYKNVFAT
-533 LGVDA
+533 LGIDA

-549 STSLKKQAGE
+549 SESLKKQAGE
-559 FSELS
+559 FSEFS
-564 GSYGFKY
+564 GRYGFKY

-605 SASGYKSFSENVIGS
+605 SASGYKSFSENIIGS
-620 SKFYFSAINGIG
+620 SKIYLSAINGIG

-656 VGPVDGND
+656 VGPVDGDD

-673 LNFEVNLPNFFPES
+673 LNFEVNLPNVFPES
-687 TKTEV
+687 TNTEV

-707 SSLNNS
+707 SSLDKS
-713 NELRSSTGIAASW
+713 NELRSSTGVAASW

-736 FSSNLTKASTDET
+736 FSTNLSKASTDKT

>member
-1 MGQTNYFE
+1 MH
-9 KNLDL
+9 
-14 NMQKII
+14 KII
-20 LTILFLFLSTF
+20 NVVLFLLLSTF
-31 SLNAEIIRSL
+31 SLNAEIARNL
-41 NIIGNKRVSDETIKV
+41 KVIGNERVSDETIKV
-56 YGDIEIGKNYKENDL
+56 YGDIELGINYKESDL
-71 NTLLQNLYSTDFFE
+71 NKILQNLYSTNFFE
-85 DVQINLEA
+85 DVQISLEE
-93 GILTIKLKEYPVINQ
+93 GILTIKLKEYPLINQ

-136 KSYLSDDLENIKRLY
+136 KSYLSDDIENIKRLY

-156 NNSII
+156 NNSIV

-171 NIDLVIEI
+171 IDLIIEI
-179 SRGDITKI
+179 SRGEITKI

-193 GNKILR
+193 GDKILR
-199 DRRLRDVIASGE
+199 DRRLRDIIASGE

-262 IDLIYSIEAGKR
+262 VDLIYSIEAGKR

-293 FSLEK
+293 FDLEN

-307 YSPFSITNLLKD
+307 YSPFSITILLKD
-319 IDELIENNNL
+319 IDEIIENNNL
-329 QFVEHNVKESL
+329 QFVEHNVEEKL

-363 IDIVGNNITD
+363 INIVGNNITN
-373 ENVIRSELML
+373 ENVIRSELIL

-396 SISNLKARNIFGDVK
+396 SISNLKARNIFADVK
-411 VETETGSSSDLRNI
+411 VETKIGSSNDLRNI
-425 KIKVDEKPTGEIS
+425 EIAVEEKPTGEIS

-457 NWLGEGKRLDF
+457 NWLGEGKQVDF
-468 AINFDEESLSG
+468 AIDFDEESLSG

-493 ALNMY
+493 ALNVY

-520 STSFEQYKDVFAT
+520 STSFEQYKNVFAT
-533 LGVDA
+533 LGIDA

-549 STSLKKQAGE
+549 SASLKKQAGE

-585 YSFNQTLP
+585 YSFNQRLP

-605 SASGYKSFSENVIGS
+605 SASGYKSFSENIIGS
-620 SKFYFSAINGIG
+620 SKIYLSAINGIG

-656 VGPVDGND
+656 VGPVDGDD

-673 LNFEVNLPNFFPES
+673 LNFEVNLPNVFPES

-707 SSLNNS
+707 SSLDKS
-713 NELRSSTGIAASW
+713 NELRSSTGVAASW

-736 FSSNLTKASTDET
+736 FSTNLSKASTDKT

>member
-1 MGQTNYFE
+1 MF
-9 KNLDL
+9 
-14 NMQKII
+14 KII
-20 LTILFLFLSTF
+20 TIVLFFLLSTL
-31 SLNAEIIRSL
+31 SLNAEIVRNL
-41 NIIGNKRVSDETIKV
+41 KIIGNERVSDETIKV
-56 YGDIEIGKNYKENDL
+56 YGDIELGKNYKESDL
-71 NTLLQNLYSTDFFE
+71 NNILRNLYSTDFFE
-85 DVQINLEA
+85 DVQINLE
-93 GILTIKLKEYPVINQ
+93 GGVLTIKLKEYQVINQ

-136 KSYLSDDLENIKRLY
+136 KSYLSDDIENIKRLY

-171 NIDLVIEI
+171 IDLIIEI
-179 SRGDITKI
+179 SRGEVTKI

-193 GNKILR
+193 GNKIIR
-199 DRRLRDVIASGE
+199 DRRLRDIIASGE

-262 IDLIYSIEAGKR
+262 VDLIYSIEAGKR

-293 FSLEK
+293 FELEK

-307 YSPFSITNLLKD
+307 YSPFSITILLKD
-319 IDELIENNNL
+319 IDEIIENNNL
-329 QFVEHNVKESL
+329 QFVEHNVEEKL

-363 IDIVGNNITD
+363 VDIVGNNITN
-373 ENVIRSELML
+373 ENVIRSELIL

-396 SISNLKARNIFGDVK
+396 SISNLKARNIFADVK
-411 VETETGSSSDLRNI
+411 AETKTGSSNDLKNI
-425 KIKVDEKPTGEIS
+425 EIKVEEKPTGEIS

-457 NWLGEGKRLDF
+457 NWLGEGKQVDF
-468 AINFDEESLSG
+468 AVDFDEESLSG

-493 ALNMY
+493 ALNVY

-520 STSFEQYKDVFAT
+520 STSFEQYKNVFAT
-533 LGVDA
+533 LGINA

-549 STSLKKQAGE
+549 SASLKKQAGE

-605 SASGYKSFSENVIGS
+605 SASGYKSFSENIIGS
-620 SKFYFSAINGIG
+620 SKIYLSAINGIG

-656 VGPVDGND
+656 VGPVDGDD

-673 LNFEVNLPNFFPES
+673 LNFEVNLPNVFPES

-707 SSLNNS
+707 SSLDKS
-713 NELRSSTGIAASW
+713 NELRSSTGVAASW

-736 FSSNLTKASTDET
+736 FSTNLSKASTDKT

>member
-1 MGQTNYFE
+1 MH
-9 KNLDL
+9 
-14 NMQKII
+14 KII
-20 LTILFLFLSTF
+20 TIVLFLLLSTF
-31 SLNAEIIRSL
+31 SLNAEIARDL
-41 NIIGNKRVSDETIKV
+41 KVIGNERVSDETIKV
-56 YGDIEIGKNYKENDL
+56 YGDVELGKNYKESDL
-71 NTLLQNLYSTDFFE
+71 NNILQNLYSTNFFE
-85 DVQINLEA
+85 DVQITLEG
-93 GILTIKLKEYPVINQ
+93 GILTIKVKEYPLINQ

-136 KSYLSDDLENIKRLY
+136 KSYLSDDIENIKRLY

-156 NNSII
+156 NNSKV

-171 NIDLVIEI
+171 IDLIIEI
-179 SRGDITKI
+179 SRGEVTKI

-199 DRRLRDVIASGE
+199 DRRLRDIIASGE

-262 IDLIYSIEAGKR
+262 VDLIYSIEAGKR
-274 YVIKKIS
+274 YVIKKIG

-293 FSLEK
+293 FDLEK

-307 YSPFSITNLLKD
+307 YSPFSITILLKD
-319 IDELIENNNL
+319 IDEIIENNNL
-329 QFVEHNVKESL
+329 QFVEHNVEEKL

-363 IDIVGNNITD
+363 IDVVGNNITN
-373 ENVIRSELML
+373 ENVIRSELIL

-396 SISNLKARNIFGDVK
+396 SISNLKARNIFADVE
-411 VETETGSSSDLRNI
+411 VETKIGSSNDLRNI
-425 KIKVDEKPTGEIS
+425 EIKVEEKPTGEIS

-457 NWLGEGKRLDF
+457 NWLGEGKQVDF
-468 AINFDEESLSG
+468 AIDIDEESLSG

-493 ALNMY
+493 ALNVY

-505 KPDQGYENTTVATGI
+505 KPDQGYENTTVTTGI
-520 STSFEQYKDVFAT
+520 STSFEQYKNVFAT
-533 LGVDA
+533 LGIDA

-549 STSLKKQAGE
+549 SESLKKQAGE
-559 FSELS
+559 FSEFS
-564 GSYGFKY
+564 GRYGFKY

-605 SASGYKSFSENVIGS
+605 SASGYKSFSENIIGS
-620 SKFYFSAINGIG
+620 SKIYLSAINGIG

-656 VGPVDGND
+656 VGPVDGDD

-673 LNFEVNLPNFFPES
+673 LNFEVNLPNVFPES
-687 TKTEV
+687 TNTEV

-707 SSLNNS
+707 SSLDKS
-713 NELRSSTGIAASW
+713 NELRSSTGVAASW

-736 FSSNLTKASTDET
+736 FSTNLSKASTDKT

>member
-1 MGQTNYFE
+1 MH
-9 KNLDL
+9 
-14 NMQKII
+14 KII
-20 LTILFLFLSTF
+20 NVVLFLLLSTF
-31 SLNAEIIRSL
+31 SLNAEIARNL
-41 NIIGNKRVSDETIKV
+41 KVIGNERVSDETIKV
-56 YGDIEIGKNYKENDL
+56 YGDIELGKNYKESDL
-71 NTLLQNLYSTDFFE
+71 NKILQNLYSTNFFE
-85 DVQINLEA
+85 DVQISLEE
-93 GILTIKLKEYPVINQ
+93 GILTIKLKEYPLINQ

-136 KSYLSDDLENIKRLY
+136 KSYLSDDIENIKRLY

-156 NNSII
+156 NNSIV

-171 NIDLVIEI
+171 IDLIIEI
-179 SRGDITKI
+179 SRGEITKI

-193 GNKILR
+193 GDKILR
-199 DRRLRDVIASGE
+199 DRRLRDIIASGE
-211 DKFWKIISRNTKF
+211 DKFWKIISRNTRF

-262 IDLIYSIEAGKR
+262 VDLIYSIEAGKR

-293 FSLEK
+293 FDLEN

-307 YSPFSITNLLKD
+307 YSPFSITILLKD
-319 IDELIENNNL
+319 IDEIIENNNL
-329 QFVEHNVKESL
+329 QFVEHNVEEKL

-363 IDIVGNNITD
+363 INIVGNNITN
-373 ENVIRSELML
+373 ENVIRSELIL

-396 SISNLKARNIFGDVK
+396 SISNLKARNIFADVK
-411 VETETGSSSDLRNI
+411 VETKIGSSNDLRNI
-425 KIKVDEKPTGEIS
+425 EIAVEEKPTGEIS

-457 NWLGEGKRLDF
+457 NWLGEGKQVDF
-468 AINFDEESLSG
+468 AIDFDEESLSG

-493 ALNMY
+493 ALNVY

-520 STSFEQYKDVFAT
+520 STSFEQYKNVFAT
-533 LGVDA
+533 LGIDA

-549 STSLKKQAGE
+549 SASLKKQAGE

-585 YSFNQTLP
+585 YSFNQRLP

-605 SASGYKSFSENVIGS
+605 SASGYKSFSENIIGS
-620 SKFYFSAINGIG
+620 SKIYLSAINGIG

-656 VGPVDGND
+656 VGPVDGDD

-673 LNFEVNLPNFFPES
+673 LNFEVNLPNVFPES

-707 SSLNNS
+707 SSLDKS
-713 NELRSSTGIAASW
+713 NELRSSTGVAASW

-736 FSSNLTKASTDET
+736 FSTNLSKASTDKT

>member
-1 MGQTNYFE
+1 MY
-9 KNLDL
+9 
-14 NMQKII
+14 KII
-20 LTILFLFLSTF
+20 TIVLSLLFSTF
-31 SLNAEIIRSL
+31 SLNAEIVRNL
-41 NIIGNKRVSDETIKV
+41 KIIGNERVSDETIKV
-56 YGDIEIGKNYKENDL
+56 YGDIELGKDYKESDL
-71 NTLLQNLYSTDFFE
+71 NNILQNLYSTDFFE
-85 DVQINLEA
+85 DVQINLER
-93 GILTIKLKEYPVINQ
+93 GILTIKLKEYPTVNQ

-124 KIIKLRQKSSFI
+124 KIMKLRQKSSFI
-136 KSYLSDDLENIKRLY
+136 KSYLSDDIENIKRLY

-156 NNSII
+156 NNSIV

-171 NIDLVIEI
+171 IDLIIEI

-187 SSINFT
+187 SSISFT

-199 DRRLRDVIASGE
+199 DRRLRDIIASGE

-262 IDLIYSIEAGKR
+262 VDLIYSIEAGKR
-274 YVIKKIS
+274 YVIKKIG

-293 FSLEK
+293 FDLEK

-307 YSPFSITNLLKD
+307 YSPFSITVLLKD
-319 IDELIENNNL
+319 IDEIIENNNL
-329 QFVEHNVKESL
+329 QFVEHNVEEKL
-340 DESKGEIEILFNIFE
+340 DESTGEIEILFNIFE

-363 IDIVGNNITD
+363 INIVGNNITN

-396 SISNLKARNIFGDVK
+396 SISNLKARNIFADIK
-411 VETETGSSSDLRNI
+411 AETKTGSSNDLRNI
-425 KIKVDEKPTGEIS
+425 EIKVDEKPTGEIS

-457 NWLGEGKRLDF
+457 NWLGEGKQVDF
-468 AINFDEESLSG
+468 AVDVDEESLSG

-493 ALNMY
+493 ALNVY

-520 STSFEQYKDVFAT
+520 STSFEQYKNVFAT
-533 LGVDA
+533 LGIDA
-538 SYDDLRTFDSA
+538 SYDDLRTFGSA
-549 STSLKKQAGE
+549 SASLKKQAGE

-593 IVADKRFISNTI
+593 LFADKRFISNTI
-605 SASGYKSFSENVIGS
+605 SASGYKSFSENIIGS
-620 SKFYFSAINGIG
+620 SKIYLSAINGIG

-656 VGPVDGND
+656 VGPVDGDD

-673 LNFEVNLPNFFPES
+673 LNFEVNLPNVFPES

-707 SSLNNS
+707 SSLDKS
-713 NELRSSTGIAASW
+713 NELRSSTGVAASW

-736 FSSNLTKASTDET
+736 FSTNLSKASTDKT

>member
-1 MGQTNYFE
+1 MY
-9 KNLDL
+9 
-14 NMQKII
+14 KII
-20 LTILFLFLSTF
+20 SIILLLFFTTQ
-31 SLNAEIIRSL
+31 SLNAEIVKSL
-41 NIIGNKRVSDETIKV
+41 KILGNERVSEETIKV
-56 YGDIEIGKNYKENDL
+56 YGEIEIGKNYKESDL
-71 NTLLQNLYSTDFFE
+71 NTILQNLYSTNFFE
-85 DVQINLEA
+85 DVQINLE
-93 GILTIKLKEYPVINQ
+93 GGNLIVKLKEYPVINR

-117 KYLEQIK
+117 KYIDQIK

-136 KSYLSDDLENIKRLY
+136 KSYLSDDIENIKLLY

-161 DIKTREVDNN
+161 DIKTREIDNN

-179 SRGDITKI
+179 SRGKITKI

-193 GNKILR
+193 GNKIVR

-241 SLGYYDVEISSNSAI
+241 SIGYYDVEISSNTAI

-262 IDLIYSIEAGKR
+262 VDLIYSIEAGKR

-329 QFVEHNVKESL
+329 QFVEHNVVESL

-355 AKKILVER
+355 AKKISVER
-363 IDIVGNNITD
+363 IDIIGNNITN

-396 SISNLKARNIFGDVK
+396 SISNLKARNIFADVK
-411 VETETGSSSDLRNI
+411 AEIETGSSSDLKNI
-425 KIKVDEKPTGEIS
+425 KIEVDEKPTGEIS

-457 NWLGEGKRLDF
+457 NWLGEGKQLDF
-468 AINFDEESLSG
+468 AIDFDEESLSG

-493 ALNMY
+493 ALNVY

-533 LGVDA
+533 IGINA

-549 STSLKKQAGE
+549 SASLKKQAGE

-593 IVADKRFISNTI
+593 IAADKRFISNTI
-605 SASGYKSFSENVIGS
+605 SVSGYKSFSENIIGS
-620 SKFYFSAINGIG
+620 SKLYLSAINGIG

-656 VGPVDGND
+656 VGPVDGDD

-673 LNFEVNLPNFFPES
+673 LNFEVNLPNVFPES

-707 SSLNNS
+707 SSLDKS
-713 NELRSSTGIAASW
+713 NEVRSSTGIAASW

-736 FSSNLTKASTDET
+736 FSSNLSKADTDKT

>member
-1 MGQTNYFE
+1 MY
-9 KNLDL
+9 
-14 NMQKII
+14 KII
-20 LTILFLFLSTF
+20 TIVLSLLFSTF
-31 SLNAEIIRSL
+31 SLNAEIVRNL
-41 NIIGNKRVSDETIKV
+41 KIIGNERVSDETIKV
-56 YGDIEIGKNYKENDL
+56 YGDIELGKDYKESDL
-71 NTLLQNLYSTDFFE
+71 NNILQNLYSTDFFE
-85 DVQINLEA
+85 DVQINLER
-93 GILTIKLKEYPVINQ
+93 GILTIKLKEYPTVNQ

-124 KIIKLRQKSSFI
+124 KIMKLRQKSSFI
-136 KSYLSDDLENIKRLY
+136 KSYLSDDIENIKRLY

-156 NNSII
+156 NNSVV

-171 NIDLVIEI
+171 IDLIIEI

-187 SSINFT
+187 SSISFT

-199 DRRLRDVIASGE
+199 DRRLRDIIASGE

-262 IDLIYSIEAGKR
+262 VDLIYSIEAGKR
-274 YVIKKIS
+274 YVIKKIG

-293 FSLEK
+293 FDLEK

-307 YSPFSITNLLKD
+307 YSPFSITVLLKD
-319 IDELIENNNL
+319 IDEIIENNNL
-329 QFVEHNVKESL
+329 QFVEHNVEEKL
-340 DESKGEIEILFNIFE
+340 DESTGEIEILFNIFE

-363 IDIVGNNITD
+363 INIVGNNITN

-396 SISNLKARNIFGDVK
+396 SISNLKARNIFADIK
-411 VETETGSSSDLRNI
+411 AETKTGSSNDLRNI
-425 KIKVDEKPTGEIS
+425 EIKVDEKPTGEIS

-457 NWLGEGKRLDF
+457 NWLGEGKQVDF
-468 AINFDEESLSG
+468 AVDVDEESLSG

-493 ALNMY
+493 ALNVY

-520 STSFEQYKDVFAT
+520 STSFEQYKNVFAT
-533 LGVDA
+533 LGIDA
-538 SYDDLRTFDSA
+538 SYDDLRTFGSA
-549 STSLKKQAGE
+549 SASLKKQAGE

-593 IVADKRFISNTI
+593 LFADKRFISNTI
-605 SASGYKSFSENVIGS
+605 SASGYKSFSENIIGS
-620 SKFYFSAINGIG
+620 SKIYLSAINGIG

-656 VGPVDGND
+656 VGPVDGDD

-673 LNFEVNLPNFFPES
+673 LNFEVNLPNVFPES

-707 SSLNNS
+707 SSLDKS
-713 NELRSSTGIAASW
+713 NELRSSTGVAASW

-736 FSSNLTKASTDET
+736 FSTNLSKASTDKT

>member
-1 MGQTNYFE
+1 MY
-9 KNLDL
+9 
-14 NMQKII
+14 KII
-20 LTILFLFLSTF
+20 TIVLFLLLSTF
-31 SLNAEIIRSL
+31 SLNAEIARNL
-41 NIIGNKRVSDETIKV
+41 KIIGNERVSDETIKV
-56 YGDIEIGKNYKENDL
+56 YGNIELGKNYKENDL
-71 NTLLQNLYSTDFFE
+71 NNILQNLYSTDFFE
-85 DVQINLEA
+85 DVQVSLEG

-136 KSYLSDDLENIKRLY
+136 KSYLSDDIENIKRLY

-156 NNSII
+156 NNSTV

-171 NIDLVIEI
+171 NIDLIIEI
-179 SRGDITKI
+179 SRGEVTKI

-199 DRRLRDVIASGE
+199 DRRLRDIIASGE

-235 LTNYYK
+235 LKNYYK

-262 IDLIYSIEAGKR
+262 VDLIYSIEAGKR

-293 FSLEK
+293 FDLEK

-307 YSPFSITNLLKD
+307 YSPFSITILLKD
-319 IDELIENNNL
+319 IDEIIENNNL
-329 QFVEHNVKESL
+329 QFVEHNVEEKL

-363 IDIVGNNITD
+363 IDIVGNNITN
-373 ENVIRSELML
+373 ENVIRSELIL

-396 SISNLKARNIFGDVK
+396 SISNLKARNIFADVEA
-411 VETETGSSSDLRNI
+411 ETKTGSSNDLRKI
-425 KIKVDEKPTGEIS
+425 EIKVNEKPTGEIS

-457 NWLGEGKRLDF
+457 NWLGEGKQVDF
-468 AINFDEESLSG
+468 AIDFDEESLSG

-493 ALNMY
+493 ALNVY

-520 STSFEQYKDVFAT
+520 STSFEQYKNVFAT
-533 LGVDA
+533 LGIDA

-549 STSLKKQAGE
+549 SASLKKQAGE

-605 SASGYKSFSENVIGS
+605 TASGYKSFSENIIGS
-620 SKFYFSAINGIG
+620 SKIYLSAINGIG

-656 VGPVDGND
+656 IGPVDGDD

-673 LNFEVNLPNFFPES
+673 LNFEVNLPNVFPES

-707 SSLNNS
+707 SSLDKS
-713 NELRSSTGIAASW
+713 NELRSSTGVAASW

-736 FSSNLTKASTDET
+736 FSTNLSKASTDKT

>member
-1 MGQTNYFE
+1 MH
-9 KNLDL
+9 
-14 NMQKII
+14 KII
-20 LTILFLFLSTF
+20 NVVLFLLLSTF
-31 SLNAEIIRSL
+31 SLNAEIARNL
-41 NIIGNKRVSDETIKV
+41 KVIGNERVSDETIKV
-56 YGDIEIGKNYKENDL
+56 YGDIELGKNYKESDL
-71 NTLLQNLYSTDFFE
+71 NKILQNLYSTNFFE
-85 DVQINLEA
+85 DVQISLDE
-93 GILTIKLKEYPVINQ
+93 GILTIKLKEYPLINQ

-136 KSYLSDDLENIKRLY
+136 KSYLSDDIENIKRLY

-156 NNSII
+156 NNSIV

-171 NIDLVIEI
+171 IDLIIEI
-179 SRGDITKI
+179 SRGEITKI

-193 GNKILR
+193 GDKILR
-199 DRRLRDVIASGE
+199 DRRLRDIIASGE

-262 IDLIYSIEAGKR
+262 VDLIYSIEAGKR

-293 FSLEK
+293 FDLEN

-307 YSPFSITNLLKD
+307 YSPFSITILLKD
-319 IDELIENNNL
+319 IDEIIENNNL
-329 QFVEHNVKESL
+329 QFVEHNVEEKL

-363 IDIVGNNITD
+363 INIVGNNITN
-373 ENVIRSELML
+373 ENVIRSELIL

-396 SISNLKARNIFGDVK
+396 SISNLKARNIFADVK
-411 VETETGSSSDLRNI
+411 VETKIGSSNDLRNI
-425 KIKVDEKPTGEIS
+425 EIAVEEKPTGEIS

-457 NWLGEGKRLDF
+457 NWLGEGKQVDF
-468 AINFDEESLSG
+468 AIDFDEESLSG

-493 ALNMY
+493 ALNVY

-520 STSFEQYKDVFAT
+520 STSFEQYKNVFAT
-533 LGVDA
+533 LGIDA

-549 STSLKKQAGE
+549 SASLKKQAGE

-585 YSFNQTLP
+585 YSFNQRLP

-605 SASGYKSFSENVIGS
+605 SASGYKSFSENIIGS
-620 SKFYFSAINGIG
+620 SKIYLSAINGIG

-656 VGPVDGND
+656 VGPVDGDD

-673 LNFEVNLPNFFPES
+673 LNFEVNLPNVFPES

-707 SSLNNS
+707 SSLDKS
-713 NELRSSTGIAASW
+713 NELRSSTGVAASW

-736 FSSNLTKASTDET
+736 FSTNLSKASTDKT

>member
-1 MGQTNYFE
+1 MY
-9 KNLDL
+9 
-14 NMQKII
+14 KII
-20 LTILFLFLSTF
+20 TIVLFLLFSTF
-31 SLNAEIIRSL
+31 SLNAEIARNL
-41 NIIGNKRVSDETIKV
+41 KIIGNERVSDETIKV
-56 YGDIEIGKNYKENDL
+56 YGDIELGKDYKESDL
-71 NTLLQNLYSTDFFE
+71 NNILQNLYSTDFFE
-85 DVQINLEA
+85 DVQINLEK
-93 GILTIKLKEYPVINQ
+93 GILTIKLKEYPTVNQ

-124 KIIKLRQKSSFI
+124 KIMKLRQKSSFI
-136 KSYLSDDLENIKRLY
+136 KSYLSDDIENIKRLY

-156 NNSII
+156 NNSIV

-171 NIDLVIEI
+171 IDLIIEI

-187 SSINFT
+187 SSISFT

-199 DRRLRDVIASGE
+199 DRRLRDIIASGE

-262 IDLIYSIEAGKR
+262 VDLIYSIEAGKR
-274 YVIKKIS
+274 YVIKKIG

-293 FSLEK
+293 FDLEK

-307 YSPFSITNLLKD
+307 YSPFSITVLLKD
-319 IDELIENNNL
+319 IDEIIENNNL
-329 QFVEHNVKESL
+329 QFVEHNVEEKL
-340 DESKGEIEILFNIFE
+340 DESTGEIEILFNIFE

-363 IDIVGNNITD
+363 INIVGNNITN

-396 SISNLKARNIFGDVK
+396 SISNLKARNIFADIK
-411 VETETGSSSDLRNI
+411 AETKTGSSNDLRNI
-425 KIKVDEKPTGEIS
+425 EIKVDEKPTGEIS

-457 NWLGEGKRLDF
+457 NWLGEGKQVDF
-468 AINFDEESLSG
+468 AVDVDEESLSG

-493 ALNMY
+493 ALNVY

-520 STSFEQYKDVFAT
+520 STSFEQYKNVFAT
-533 LGVDA
+533 LGIDA
-538 SYDDLRTFDSA
+538 SYDDLRTFGSA
-549 STSLKKQAGE
+549 SASLKKQAGE

-593 IVADKRFISNTI
+593 LFADKRFISNTI
-605 SASGYKSFSENVIGS
+605 SASGYKSFSENIIGS
-620 SKFYFSAINGIG
+620 SKIYLSAINGIG

-656 VGPVDGND
+656 VGPVDGDD

-673 LNFEVNLPNFFPES
+673 LNFEVNLPNVFPES

-707 SSLNNS
+707 SSLDKS
-713 NELRSSTGIAASW
+713 NELRSSTGVAASW

-736 FSSNLTKASTDET
+736 FSTNLSKASTDKT

>member
-1 MGQTNYFE
+1 MH
-9 KNLDL
+9 
-14 NMQKII
+14 KII
-20 LTILFLFLSTF
+20 NVVLFLLLSTF
-31 SLNAEIIRSL
+31 SLNAEIARNL
-41 NIIGNKRVSDETIKV
+41 KVIGNERVSDETIKV
-56 YGDIEIGKNYKENDL
+56 YGDIELGKNYKESDL
-71 NTLLQNLYSTDFFE
+71 NKILQNLYSTNFFE
-85 DVQINLEA
+85 DVQISLEE
-93 GILTIKLKEYPVINQ
+93 GILTIKLKEYPLINQ

-136 KSYLSDDLENIKRLY
+136 KSYLSDDIENIKRLY

-156 NNSII
+156 NNSIV

-171 NIDLVIEI
+171 IDLIIEI
-179 SRGDITKI
+179 SRGEITKI

-193 GNKILR
+193 GDKILR
-199 DRRLRDVIASGE
+199 DRRLRDIIASGE

-262 IDLIYSIEAGKR
+262 VDLIYSIEAGKR

-293 FSLEK
+293 FDLEN

-307 YSPFSITNLLKD
+307 YSPFSITILLKD
-319 IDELIENNNL
+319 IDEIIENNNL
-329 QFVEHNVKESL
+329 QFVEHNVEEKL

-363 IDIVGNNITD
+363 INIVGNNITD
-373 ENVIRSELML
+373 ENVIRSELIL

-396 SISNLKARNIFGDVK
+396 SISNLKARNIFADVK
-411 VETETGSSSDLRNI
+411 VETKIGSSNDLRNI
-425 KIKVDEKPTGEIS
+425 EIAVEEKPTGEIS

-457 NWLGEGKRLDF
+457 NWLGEGKQVDF
-468 AINFDEESLSG
+468 AIDFDEESLSG

-493 ALNMY
+493 ALNVY

-520 STSFEQYKDVFAT
+520 STSFEQYKNVFAT
-533 LGVDA
+533 LGIDA

-549 STSLKKQAGE
+549 SASLKKQAGE

-585 YSFNQTLP
+585 YSFNQRLP

-605 SASGYKSFSENVIGS
+605 SASGYKSFSENIIGS
-620 SKFYFSAINGIG
+620 SKIYLSAINGIG

-656 VGPVDGND
+656 VGPVDGDD

-673 LNFEVNLPNFFPES
+673 LNFEVNLPNVFPES

-707 SSLNNS
+707 SSLDKS
-713 NELRSSTGIAASW
+713 NELRSSTGVAASW

-736 FSSNLTKASTDET
+736 FSTNLSKASTDKT